1 MKLKN
6 LSWNQYFEMA
16 LTTQMHYLDKLCL
29 IKENHQKYLLTSNSL
44 LYLLNPTLLLDKNPE
59 IILDSNLEN
68 IKKEFSKSIPSLV
81 LCSDSFHKIE
91 FLNKLINSLQNPI
104 IFVDMD
110 LLYSGYIESKMIQK
124 RENLVIFQ
132 PNKQNWEKKLS
143 EIITKGSK
151 KEFLIIIDS
160 FNGIYNLFDDLE
172 SARFVNSCIML
183 LSSLGKQSNSTVVIT
198 AMARKKD
205 NNEWIL
211 SPGGKHI
218 MKSPKLNIY
227 FLKKIQNHLKIRMI
241 D

>member
-1 MKLKN
+1 MV
-6 LSWNQYFEMA
+6 
-16 LTTQMHYLDKLCL
+16 
-29 IKENHQKYLLTSNSL
+29 
-44 LYLLNPTLLLDKNPE
+44 LDKNPE
-59 IILDSNLEN
+59 IILDDNLEKIQN
-68 IKKEFSKSIPSLV
+68 EFRKNVPSLV
-81 LCSDSFHKIE
+81 LCSDSFDKIE
-91 FLNKLINSLQNPI
+91 FLNKLINSVENPI

-132 PNKQNWEKKLS
+132 PNKLNWEKELS

-151 KEFLIIIDS
+151 AEFLIIIDS

-183 LSSLGKQSNSTVVIT
+183 LSSLGKQSNSTIIIT
-198 AMARKKD
+198 TMARKKE

-218 MKSPKLNIY
+218 LKSAKTGVY
-227 FLKKIQNHLKIRMI
+227 FLKKIQNDLKIRII
-241 D
+241 DK

>member
-1 MKLKN
+1 M
-6 LSWNQYFEMA
+6 
-16 LTTQMHYLDKLCL
+16 
-29 IKENHQKYLLTSNSL
+29 
-44 LYLLNPTLLLDKNPE
+44 LLDKNPE
-59 IILDSNLEN
+59 IVLESNLEN
-68 IKKEFSKSIPSLV
+68 IKNEFSKGIPSLI

-91 FLNKLINSLQNPI
+91 FLNKLINSVQNPI

-110 LLYSGYIESKMIQK
+110 LLYSGYIESNIIQQ

-132 PNKQNWEKKLS
+132 PNKVNWEKKLS
-143 EIITKGSK
+143 EIITKVSK

-218 MKSPKLNIY
+218 MKSPKSNIY
-227 FLKKIQNHLKIRMI
+227 FLKKIQNHLKIRKI
-241 D
+241 DQ

>member
-1 MKLKN
+1 M
-6 LSWNQYFEMA
+6 
-16 LTTQMHYLDKLCL
+16 
-29 IKENHQKYLLTSNSL
+29 
-44 LYLLNPTLLLDKNPE
+44 LLDKNPE
-59 IILDSNLEN
+59 IILESNLEN
-68 IKKEFSKSIPSLV
+68 IKNEFSKSIPSLI

-91 FLNKLINSLQNPI
+91 FLNKLINSVQNPI

-143 EIITKGSK
+143 EIITKVSK

-218 MKSPKLNIY
+218 MKSPKSNIY
-227 FLKKIQNHLKIRMI
+227 FLKKIQNHLKIRKI
-241 D
+241 DQ